1 VTQQSLDWLPSN
13 AFGDSRIADLIDQS
27 VQLWSKRW
35 FARVGF
41 GPSQLTTH
49 KRGSRAA
56 TGKVVWKSY
65 DSGMAVGLAEGAH
78 NALARMALDGRKDN
92 TGLLS
97 TDQSLLNKYAN
108 AILNDLV
115 SAIVEALAIKP
126 KDARAMTGSFDDGD
140 YLEINL
146 KSGAAGTVVK
156 IAMPTNAI
164 VPLRKS
170 FAQSQARSNPAPVPM
185 SALIEAERLAV
196 RSVLGSAV
204 MSVAEVRS
212 LGIGDVIVL
221 DTMLDDP
228 VELISRKSGQ
238 MFAAAQISQN
248 GDAMRLTACKAS
260 GARL

>member
-1 VTQQSLDWLPSN
+1 MTQQSLDWLPSN
-13 AFGDSRIADLIDQS
+13 ASDDSRISDLIDQS

-41 GPSQLTTH
+41 GFSQLATH

-56 TGKVVWKSY
+56 TGKVVWKPY
-65 DSGMAVGLAEGAH
+65 DSGMAVGLAEGTH

-92 TGLLS
+92 TGLS
-97 TDQSLLNKYAN
+97 SNDQSLLDKYAK
-108 AILNDLV
+108 AILSDLV
-115 SAIVEALAIKP
+115 YALAEALAIKP
-126 KDARAMTGSFDDGD
+126 QGAGAATGSFDDGE

-146 KSGAAGTVVK
+146 KNGAAGPVVK
-156 IAMPTNAI
+156 IAMASNVI
-164 VPLRKS
+164 VPLLKS
-170 FAQSQARSNPAPVPM
+170 FAQSQARGAPVSVPI

-204 MSVAEVRS
+204 MSVADVRS

-221 DTMLDDP
+221 DTKLDDP
-228 VELISRKSGQ
+228 VDLVSRKSGQ

-248 GDAMRLTACKAS
+248 EGAMKLTACKAS